1 MKKVFTFFAAMTLL
15 ASAGF
20 AQSAHRHVPMTKAD
34 RNATVAP
41 RLHKQN
47 TAAASIK
54 AAGDTVS
61 TFPWTE
67 GFENTTVQGF
77 TYIDN
82 DGDGFNWERKTSS
95 TDRFSCHSG
104 DGVIVSASYDAD
116 SENPLN
122 SDNWMILPAFTLPAD
137 ASEFNLSWFEMGQD
151 ANYAAETYSVYIST
165 TGRQMADFTAAA
177 LTSTATG
184 AWVKKIVSLADY
196 AGQTIF
202 IAFRHQCTD
211 MFYLNID
218 DIRVGGA
225 EVPEV
230 TVDGPASVELNTAA
244 TFTATGASTFAWTV
258 DGEAQTETSATLAY
272 TFTTTGNHTVVAS
285 ATNSAGT
292 GSDSVVVEVYDCSE
306 AITAM
311 PWFES
316 FDGNTNCWRLLV
328 ADTIDRGFQIAA
340 SSGYDDSFC
349 LFGNYSDDVNTNQ
362 WAISPMITLPA
373 DADNFILKYYVS
385 MRDWEGVQS
394 HYQVRITTVSDP
406 DTSDFTTILVNE
418 EGNTTGQWVPRTV
431 SMADY
436 AGQTIRLAF
445 RNITPVTGDAMAFDA
460 IYVGQPL
467 PPDMTLAGPE
477 NAIMDE
483 PATWTANTDVTTVE
497 WTIDGTVDSET
508 GLTLSHAFTTAGS
521 HTIVATA
528 TNVAGSTSDTITVQ
542 VIDCS
547 QLIEAPHT
555 FDLATEYGLCWN
567 NPQQGWDTINLDG
580 TYHLY
585 SMSNYNGWFDLNPDN
600 WVFTPNITMPASGS
614 YEIAWDVMP
623 YAAQLPTDH
632 YGVYLVHGG
641 DTTLLREE
649 TLNANITAPS
659 SRAATLP
666 AGTTGEFKIAFRHYE
681 TTGGYVLLV
690 SNIRVVEAGTT
701 GIDDVENA
709 QVAVYPNPANNMVMV
724 EAENVNLVQV
734 MDINGRVVLSSERA
748 GRLDVSGL
756 AAGVYVVRVV
766 CADGV
771 STIKIVKE

>member
-15 ASAGF
+15 ASVGF
-20 AQSAHRHVPMTKAD
+20 AQSAHRHVPMTKAE
-34 RNATVAP
+34 RNAAVAP

-47 TAAASIK
+47 NAAVSTK

-67 GFENTTVQGF
+67 GFENGSALGF
-77 TYIDN
+77 TFVDN
-82 DGDGFNWERKTSS
+82 DGDGFNWDLPTSNFN
-95 TDRFSCHSG
+95 THSG
-104 DGVIVSASYDAD
+104 SGVAVSASYDNDNQVA
-116 SENPLN
+116 LN
-122 SDNWMILPAFTLPAD
+122 SDNWMILPAFTIPTD
-137 ASEFNLSWFEMGQD
+137 ASEFNISWFERGQD
-151 ANYAAETYSVYIST
+151 ANYAAETYTVYIST
-165 TGRQMADFTAAA
+165 TGRQVSDFTTVA
-177 LTSTATG
+177 LNSTATDS
-184 AWVKKIVSLADY
+184 WVKKTVSLADY

-225 EVPEV
+225 EAPEV
-230 TVDGPASVELNTAA
+230 TVDGPWSVEINTPA
-244 TFTATGASTFAWTV
+244 TFSADGASTFAWTV
-258 DGEAQTETSATLAY
+258 DGDAQSETSATLTY
-272 TFTTTGNHTVVAS
+272 TFTTVGNHTVVAS

-292 GSDSVVVEVYDCSE
+292 GSDSIVVNVYDCSE

-316 FDGNTNCWRLLV
+316 FNGNTDCWRFLV
-328 ADTIDRGFQIAA
+328 ADSMDRGFQIAA
-340 SSGYDDSFC
+340 NGGYDDAFS

-373 DADNFILKYYVS
+373 DADNYILKYYVA
-385 MRDWEGVQS
+385 MRDWEGVQT

-406 DTSDFTTILVNE
+406 DTSDFATILVNE
-418 EGNTTGQWVPRTV
+418 TGDNEGNWDPRTV
-431 SMADY
+431 SLGDY

-445 RNITPVTGDAMAFDA
+445 HNITPVTGDAMAFDA

-467 PPDMTLAGPE
+467 APDMAIAGPST
-477 NAIMDE
+477 AIMNE
-483 PATWTANTDVTTVE
+483 ASTWTATTDVTTVE

-508 GLTLSHAFTTAGS
+508 GLTLNYAFTTAGS

-528 TNVAGSTSDTITVQ
+528 TNVAGSTSDTINVD
-542 VIDCS
+542 VVDCS

-555 FDLATEYGLCWN
+555 FDLATEYSLCWN

-585 SMSNYNGWFDLNPDN
+585 SMSNLYGWFDLDPDN
-600 WVFTPNITMPASGS
+600 WIYTPTMTMPASGS
-614 YEIAWDVMP
+614 FDVAWDVMP
-623 YAAQLPTDH
+623 YAAELPADN
-632 YGVYLVHGG
+632 YGVYLVQGENA
-641 DTTLLREE
+641 TLLHLE
-649 TLNANITAPS
+649 TLNAGITAPS
-659 SRAATLP
+659 TRVATIP
-666 AGTTGEFKIAFRHYE
+666 AGTTGEFKIAFRHFE
-681 TTGGYVLLV
+681 TTGGYVILV
-690 SNIRVVEAGTT
+690 SNIKVVESGSVT
-701 GIDDVENA
+701 GIDDVESA
-709 QVAVYPNPANNMVMV
+709 QVAVYPNPANDMIMV

-748 GRLDVSGL
+748 GRLDVSAL
-756 AAGVYVVRVV
+756 ASGVYVVRVV

-771 STIKIVKE
+771 STTKIVKE

>member
-15 ASAGF
+15 ASVGF
-20 AQSAHRHVPMTKAD
+20 AQSAHRHVPMTKAE
-34 RNATVAP
+34 RNAVVAP
-41 RLHKQN
+41 RLLKQN
-47 TAAASIK
+47 NAAVSSK

-67 GFENTTVQGF
+67 GFENGSALGF
-77 TYIDN
+77 TFVDN
-82 DGDGFNWERKTSS
+82 DGDGFNWDLPTSNFN
-95 TDRFSCHSG
+95 THSG
-104 DGVIVSASYDAD
+104 SGVAVSASYDNDNQVA
-116 SENPLN
+116 LN
-122 SDNWMILPAFTLPAD
+122 SDNWMILPAFTIPTD
-137 ASEFNLSWFEMGQD
+137 ASEFNISWFERGQD
-151 ANYAAETYSVYIST
+151 ANYAAETYTVYIST
-165 TGRQMADFTAAA
+165 TGRQVSDFTTVA
-177 LTSTATG
+177 LNSTATDS
-184 AWVKKIVSLADY
+184 WVKKTVSLADY

-225 EVPEV
+225 EAPEV
-230 TVDGPASVELNTAA
+230 TVDGPWSVEINTPA
-244 TFTATGASTFAWTV
+244 TFSADGASTFAWTV
-258 DGEAQTETSATLAY
+258 DGDAQSETSATLTY
-272 TFTTTGNHTVVAS
+272 TFTTVGNHTVVAS

-292 GSDSVVVEVYDCSE
+292 GSDSIVVNVYDCSE

-316 FDGNTNCWRLLV
+316 FSGNTDCWRFLV

-340 SSGYDDSFC
+340 NGGYDDAFS

-373 DADNFILKYYVS
+373 DADNYILKYYVA
-385 MRDWEGVQS
+385 MRDWEGVQT

-406 DTSDFTTILVNE
+406 DTSDFATILVNE
-418 EGNTTGQWVPRTV
+418 TGDNEGNWDPRAV
-431 SMADY
+431 SLGDY

-445 RNITPVTGDAMAFDA
+445 HNITPVTGDAMAFDA

-467 PPDMTLAGPE
+467 APDMAIAGPST
-477 NAIMDE
+477 AIMNE
-483 PATWTANTDVTTVE
+483 ASTWTATTDVTTVE

-508 GLTLSHAFTTAGS
+508 GLTLNYAFTTAGS

-528 TNVAGSTSDTITVQ
+528 TNNAGTSSDTINVD
-542 VIDCS
+542 VVDCS

-555 FDLATEYGLCWN
+555 FDLATEYSLCWN

-585 SMSNYNGWFDLNPDN
+585 SMSNLYGWFDLDPDN
-600 WVFTPNITMPASGS
+600 WIYTPTMTMPASGS
-614 YEIAWDVMP
+614 FDVAWDVMP
-623 YAAQLPTDH
+623 YAAELPSDN
-632 YGVYLVHGG
+632 YGVYLVQGENA
-641 DTTLLREE
+641 TLLHLE
-649 TLNANITAPS
+649 TLNAGITAPS
-659 SRAATLP
+659 TRVATIP
-666 AGTTGEFKIAFRHYE
+666 AGTTGEFKIAFRHFE

-690 SNIRVVEAGTT
+690 SNIKVVESGSVT

-709 QVAVYPNPANNMVMV
+709 QVAVYPNPASDMIMV

-734 MDINGRVVLSSERA
+734 LDINGRVVLSSERA
-748 GRLDVSGL
+748 GRLDVSAL
-756 AAGVYVVRVV
+756 ASGVYVVRVV

-771 STIKIVKE
+771 STTKIVKE